1 MDFECVLA
9 NTIVNVN
16 ATSHPDLYFALQGSR
31 NQYAVVTK
39 ITLKTYNSASGAKC
53 GAAPG
58 STAVANFTANNE
70 DPKAAII
77 PAFNFVG
84 AVGLDVPAIIVFYY
98 YDGPTTR
105 EVAYLTS

>member
-1 MDFECVLA
+1 MWGGTRIYSGDKHAAILA
-9 NTIVNVN
+9 
-16 ATSHPDLYFALQGSR
+16 
-31 NQYAVVTK
+31 
-39 ITLKTYNSASGAKC
+39 
-53 GAAPG
+53 
-58 STAVANFTANNE
+58 AVANFTANNE